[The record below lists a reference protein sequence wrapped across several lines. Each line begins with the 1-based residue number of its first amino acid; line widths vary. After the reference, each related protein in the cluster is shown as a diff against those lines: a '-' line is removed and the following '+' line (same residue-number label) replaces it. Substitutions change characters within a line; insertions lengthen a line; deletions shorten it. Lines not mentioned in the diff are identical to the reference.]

1 MWTVAQSALA
11 ASERV
16 FDLIDRDPEIQ
27 DAPDATELTQ
37 VSGRVGFEGVWFGY
51 EDETPVLCDVTFKAE
66 PGQTVALVGPTGA
79 GKTTLVSLIPRFY
92 DVNRGK
98 VCIDGKDVRAVTQR
112 SLRTH
117 MGIVTQDP
125 FLFSGS
131 MADNIRYGRLDAT
144 EEEVVAA
151 ATAANA
157 HDFITR
163 LPEGYQT
170 EIGER
175 GKLLSQGQRQ
185 LIAIARAIL
194 ANPRILIM
202 DEATASV
209 DTRTEVLIQ
218 RALYNLMQ
226 GRTSFVIAHRLS
238 TVRNADQVL
247 VIDDGRIVERGT
259 HNELMQLGGMYADL
273 YNRQFYQADEQ
284 ASGQP
289 VVDASM

>member
-1 MWTVAQSALA
+1 
-11 ASERV
+11 
-16 FDLIDRDPEIQ
+16 
-27 DAPDATELTQ
+27 
-37 VSGRVGFEGVWFGY
+37 
-51 EDETPVLCDVTFKAE
+51 
-66 PGQTVALVGPTGA
+66 VALVGPTGA

-92 DVNRGK
+92 DVNSGK
-98 VCIDGKDVRAVTQR
+98 VCLDGKDVRAVTQR

-218 RALYNLMQ
+218 RALHNLMQ

-247 VIDDGRIVERGT
+247 VIDDGRIVERGM
-259 HNELMQLGGMYADL
+259 HHELMQLGGMYADL
-273 YNRQFYQADEQ
+273 YNRQFYQADEH

-289 VVDASM
+289 VADASI